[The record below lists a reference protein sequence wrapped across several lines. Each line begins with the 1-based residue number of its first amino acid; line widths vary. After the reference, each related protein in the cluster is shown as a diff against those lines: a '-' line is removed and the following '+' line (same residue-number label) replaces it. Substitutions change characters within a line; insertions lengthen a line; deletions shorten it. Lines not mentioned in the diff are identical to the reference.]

1 MSEKIFLNHTNH
13 PSSKWGIEQISAAKI
28 LGDIVD
34 FPFPN
39 IPPQAD
45 EIEIKKFVEE
55 NLREI
60 LNFSPAFVLCQGEF
74 NYTFEMVTE
83 LKKNNI
89 SVVAATSE
97 RTVSTVIEEDGSS
110 RSISTFRFVRFRSY

>member
-1 MSEKIFLNHTNH
+1 MAKIFINHTNH
-13 PSSKWGIEQISAAKI
+13 PSSKWGIEQISAATI
-28 LGDIVD
+28 LGDIID

-45 EIEIKKFVEE
+45 EIEIKKIVEE

-97 RTVSTVIEEDGSS
+97 RIVSTVIEEDGSS

>member
-1 MSEKIFLNHTNH
+1 MGKIFLNHTNH
-13 PSSKWGIEQISAAKI
+13 PSSKWSVEQISAAKI
-28 LGDIVD
+28 FGEIID

-45 EIEIKKFVEE
+45 EIEIKKIVEE

-60 LNFSPAFVLCQGEF
+60 LNFSPAVVLCQGEF
-74 NYTFEMVTE
+74 NYTFAMVTE

-89 SVVAATSE
+89 PVAAATSE
-97 RTVSTVIEEDGSS
+97 RIVSTVIEEDGSS
-110 RSISTFRFVRFRSY
+110 KSLSTFRFVRFRNY